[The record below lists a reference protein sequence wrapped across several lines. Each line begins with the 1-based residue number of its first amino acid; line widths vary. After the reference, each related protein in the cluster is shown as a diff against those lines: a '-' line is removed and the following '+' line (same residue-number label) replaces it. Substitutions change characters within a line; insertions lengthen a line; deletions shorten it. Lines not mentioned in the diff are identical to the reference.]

1 MLNINGVACLRQLGL
16 MHGGTEVG
24 RCLQPPHLLSAFAS
38 NKAPGHP
45 RPVAFAR
52 RKLSQ
57 EQRNVDAVAG
67 GSEISG
73 MILGTLMPCSSLSCV
88 RPSSSQKKIEK

>member
-1 MLNINGVACLRQLGL
+1 VA
-16 MHGGTEVG
+16 
-24 RCLQPPHLLSAFAS
+24 
-38 NKAPGHP
+38 
-45 RPVAFAR
+45 
-52 RKLSQ
+52 
-57 EQRNVDAVAG
+57 D

>member
-1 MLNINGVACLRQLGL
+1 MLNNNGVACPRQLGL

-24 RCLQPPHLLSAFAS
+24 RCLQPLHLLSAFPS
-38 NKAPGHP
+38 NKVPGHP
-45 RPVAFAR
+45 LPVSFAR
-52 RKLSQ
+52 RKHSQ